1 MRGKKRSREWNK
13 GKECER
19 KHSNYDN
26 NSSLFLSMFVLH
38 INFIAFHW
46 CGFAQK
52 ISSKHTFI
60 KYFTMRPYNSCLS
73 SSGMTPNDWRK
84 EVLNNMEL
92 VSMNVCSWIESEIH
106 REIYEQVIPL
116 RLMPSDEL
124 SSSFRLFVFLFALR

>member
-1 MRGKKRSREWNK
+1 
-13 GKECER
+13 
-19 KHSNYDN
+19 
-26 NSSLFLSMFVLH
+26 
-38 INFIAFHW
+38 
-46 CGFAQK
+46 
-52 ISSKHTFI
+52 
-60 KYFTMRPYNSCLS
+60 MRPYNSCLS